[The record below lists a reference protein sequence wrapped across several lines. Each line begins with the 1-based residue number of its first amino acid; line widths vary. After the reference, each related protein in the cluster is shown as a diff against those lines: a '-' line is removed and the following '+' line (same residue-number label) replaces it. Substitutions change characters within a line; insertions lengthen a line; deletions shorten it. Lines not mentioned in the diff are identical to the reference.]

1 MGTNTI
7 EYSRQY
13 YEKNKERIKQIMAQ
27 KTICGHCGSVLVRSH
42 MSRHRQT
49 EKCRNFKMKVV

>member
-1 MGTNTI
+1 MGTNNI

-27 KTICGHCGSVLVRSH
+27 KIMCGHCGSVLVRSL
-42 MSRHRQT
+42 MSRHHQT
-49 EKCRNFKMKVV
+49 EKCRNFKMKGI